1 MCRARVKVWGQVEE
15 ENVLS
20 SAPQHRSRAGAC
32 TSNAGR
38 TSSPQVLLRL
48 GRTDLEM
55 EQSQAKRN
63 FKKNPRPTACLVVVK
78 YGMPG
83 KWRHGIGFFY
93 PQSSWSLAKTALG
106 ERGNVDSGML
116 S

>member
-1 MCRARVKVWGQVEE
+1 MKVWGQVEE
-15 ENVLS
+15 DNVLS
-20 SAPQHRSRAGAC
+20 SAPQHRSGGGAC
-32 TSNAGR
+32 ASKAR
-38 TSSPQVLLRL
+38 RASSPEVLLRL

-55 EQSQAKRN
+55 EQSQAKHN

-83 KWRHGIGFFY
+83 KWRHGTGLFY

-106 ERGNVDSGML
+106 ERGNAQACCL

>member
-1 MCRARVKVWGQVEE
+1 MKVWGQVEE
-15 ENVLS
+15 DKVLS
-20 SAPQHRSRAGAC
+20 SAPQHRSGGGAC
-32 TSNAGR
+32 ASKAGR
-38 TSSPQVLLRL
+38 ASSPEVLLRL

-78 YGMPG
+78 CGMPG
-83 KWRHGIGFFY
+83 KWRHGTGLFY

-106 ERGNVDSGML
+106 ERGNAQACCL